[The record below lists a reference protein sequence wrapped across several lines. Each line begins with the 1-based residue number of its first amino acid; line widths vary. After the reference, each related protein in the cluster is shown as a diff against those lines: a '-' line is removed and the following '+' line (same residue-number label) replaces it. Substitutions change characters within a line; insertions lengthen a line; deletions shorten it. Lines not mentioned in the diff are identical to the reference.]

1 MSEFFCV
8 AFTRFWFIATSV
20 PSVSSSHNAQNK
32 KMLVKRR
39 GVFAVQKTKMNFD
52 QILSVDKLVK
62 FIYSEKAPNFCEI
75 STVDLSY
82 VVPVKS
88 TVEVSQN
95 FVAFSEYMNF
105 ISLEKP
111 NLILHHISWCIS
123 SRVDPDFS
131 HWSREDKKLKK
142 KANAVYGTSQEIGRT
157 NLCAV
162 HSQARLGNFFMHFLL
177 CIHLPSLQQDV
188 PELNGVSR
196 L

>member
-1 MSEFFCV
+1 MSLLRASDLLQLQFQ
-8 AFTRFWFIATSV
+8 
-20 PSVSSSHNAQNK
+20 VSHPAIMHRT

-39 GVFAVQKTKMNFD
+39 GVFAVQRTKMNFD
-52 QILSVDKLVK
+52 QILSVDKLV
-62 FIYSEKAPNFCEI
+62 
-75 STVDLSY
+75 TLLS
-82 VVPVKS
+82 VWR
-88 TVEVSQN
+88 N
-95 FVAFSEYMNF
+95 
-105 ISLEKP
+105 L

-123 SRVDPDFS
+123 CKIDPDFS
-131 HWSREDKKLKK
+131 HRGREDKKLKK
-142 KANAVYGTSQEIGRT
+142 ANALYGTSQEIGRT